1 MNFDYLGALR
11 AGASPEDIA
20 EYLSKE
26 RGYNLE
32 GALKAGAPI
41 MGVVEYL
48 SKERPLSERL
58 MQAGKEGVENTIT
71 AGKLAATYSPEETA
85 SLISE
90 AAKKQTPMNMVQ
102 RQMAEEIAP
111 YQKAYEES
119 SGLGAILPF
128 GQLAGKRAMQFAQNP
143 EELTVSTVQ
152 NLPQSVP
159 GIVGGLAGAGTGG
172 ALGSV
177 VPGAGTVA
185 GAITGGVLGGTLGAY
200 PIEQGS
206 AMQDLILQEAR
217 KRDIDPTNVE
227 ALKPLVKEKYDEF
240 LKQSRVKGAGTAVT
254 DAALNVA
261 TLGIAGAGER
271 SLLKEIDAL
280 TAAKQAGQISAKDYA
295 SQLAEVQAKQ
305 EARNTLASKTLRGLG
320 VTAGEMAGEGISEG
334 VGQELAYGKVDP
346 LSVID
351 ESILGLGQGTG
362 MSASR
367 NILNKVAGQA
377 TNDAVDTA
385 LNQARTLLP
394 KEVAPEQE
402 TTDEVIGTTPYLRD
416 IETQDRLDELER
428 AKKEQ
433 ELVEQ
438 DEDIGTKAASGV
450 SFTTAKGSTYQV
462 NDNGTTTRNKSYH
475 PEHGIEDQGEQPTS
489 HQTVYVDRAGLNKLG
504 MFQGTAPEGL
514 VHQLVTNNGVAAVR
528 QVDATTGQA
537 TPEYQQS
544 VTQVHSEP
552 AVGLYPV
559 EIWNNG
565 GTVHFGNK
573 ITGVSNAPAKTIEP
587 AGTAGSPS
595 GDLGSSG
602 AGVGSSDTGAPVVA
616 ERPPVGTTGGATNET
631 VLGAGELNAPLAPA
645 YTPKAGK
652 EQSAYDRLIEQ
663 RNADLNDEYTTVYND
678 FADDLI
684 KSHGGTRQ
692 DFEGTNALHSR
703 MVAKVLDDFKDAIK
717 ELKSTETSVQ
727 NIAKPNKEEKESL
740 RAAQINKDA
749 IKQYLVAMG
758 VPENITQH
766 LENNPKD
773 ITPTVSS
780 FTAHSRE
787 DEKRIAAERKERPPR
802 NEFLDMLE
810 AFTPGKNYYGTGEEH
825 ALYEQAK
832 QDAKQKGVESTQEKA
847 LKNYSDEDLKQ
858 LRGITKFKYMTL
870 PENAPESYSD
880 SVANSLR
887 RIERE
892 IASRAGT
899 LDETVPYEL
908 PVGRDYGAPLQGAAK
923 AAVDKGNLQGAI
935 KSLAGAHPDK
945 QIGDMLRRVA
955 NLTSGVKLAKGK
967 PSDTEAGRYDAAT
980 NTVTLHPVHGNKEH
994 VVLHEGVHAA
1004 LAKTLANVSHPVTQ
1018 EFTEFFNEVK
1028 TQLGTEYGG
1037 NDLQEFAAEFLSNE
1051 HFQGLLKNIQTPK
1064 KQSMFGAII
1073 DAIAR
1078 MLGFN
1083 KNTSAY
1089 DTAIKHLN
1097 KALDLAINEK
1107 YNPMVQTT
1115 QGMGAAV
1122 TEGFRDLGD
1131 ALKYAN
1137 RVPKNVLNSAE
1148 QTISKAATGGMQKLL
1163 MNAISLNNMADM
1175 LSKRLGDVPASV
1187 REMST
1192 IMGEGIKKLDNLLNQ
1207 RASVLAQKT
1216 HASGMTLRAMRKAY
1230 NRNAKMF
1237 DAMSDLAIEASD
1249 AEVDILSPTPPA
1261 SAKKQADYK
1270 RLRAKFLNLEKSHPD
1285 IANSYKL
1292 MREAYKRDIEEYL
1305 TAVKDIA
1312 GESIANQIRND
1323 YAARG
1328 LEGYIPFVRFGDYV
1342 LEFEDPKDGQRNV
1355 MQFESDSD
1363 RRKFIQSDLA
1373 PRNIDYLLHKRIN
1386 DVSYDARRAAPNT
1399 LLTRLMQEMEANQA
1413 TKEQLDA
1420 IYQLQLSLMPSSSI
1434 AKRAMHRKNVKG
1446 MSRDLIRGFANVQ
1459 TQWDRRLAATK
1470 FDAQIR
1476 NQIEE
1481 IRSIGE
1487 KSPDDLL
1494 HAAGD
1499 SIVGRAAFMLNP
1511 VHGSMTNL
1519 ASALSYH
1526 LYMAGNLS
1534 SAFVNTSVL
1543 PLMVWPK
1550 LGAEF
1555 GFDKAFSAMNA
1566 VKGKALGDWGKEAK
1580 YSKLYATL
1588 VDRNQLINSLDREII
1603 EARDIATKDHTGI
1616 MSAVIHL
1623 TSIPF
1628 LESEKYNRALTAMA
1642 AYDLA
1647 RGKGMKEEEAVEYAV
1662 RTVEDIHTSGTAATS
1677 AKMFQHDFG
1686 RMFLTFKTFAWNSA
1700 YVTGRA
1706 WAIAARNAKN
1716 MQQAEGESDQQFAKR
1731 KADMQ
1736 EAITQ
1741 SRRQLLGMYGMAFAF
1756 GGIKGLPFYGGL
1768 SVLAAAIHAIAG
1780 DDDEPW
1786 DLEHE
1791 LEQFLGTTATNGIVN
1806 EVTNLQIGQR
1816 TSIVNDLLYRDN
1828 PRAVADLGYAGAA
1841 AVSLLGPMGSY
1852 LVSIENSYNMFRQGH
1867 IERAIEG
1874 VVPSSARNIMKGM
1887 RYASEGAV
1895 TLKGDPVDK
1904 DISAYSALMQ
1914 VVGFAPADL
1923 SNLQE
1928 RKAMAKA
1935 YEKGVTEKRTGL
1947 LNKYNM
1953 ALEAGDKEILDET
1966 MEEIDA
1972 FNKAIPQDP
1981 IRGKNLKSSRAHRRA
1996 NQRKMLYGM
2005 TFNNKLRSHIQ
2016 EEYFSDIEDE
2026 E

>member
-1 MNFDYLGALR
+1 MATLYEIGQALRNADAAGDAEAARELAKAYYDLENHIKSLQTPMMEATPEKEPGLWDIAKGAAKRNISSMQTAVTAPFGAEEAAVSGLERQKGIEEPIGFDWEKIKAAHEKSGLLSGIGEAVSQVPETLAEQAPNLAGMGVGAALGAPFGPVGAILGGAAYPFLTQSGANIER
-11 AGASPEDIA
+11 QAAEQQAQGRPVDVNLPAAYGAGAAQAALENILGPEAAILRGIA
-20 EYLSKE
+20 GKTVPKE
-26 RGYNLE
+26 IMEQIAKE
-32 GALKAGAPI
+32 GVLKAGVKGTALTMAKEIPTEI
-41 MGVVEYL
+41 GQTALERAQAQLPLTDQQALDEYL
-48 SKERPLSERL
+48 AS
-58 MQAGKEGVENTIT
+58 GVGT
-71 AGKLAATYSPEETA
+71 A
-85 SLISE
+85 
-90 AAKKQTPMNMVQ
+90 
-102 RQMAEEIAP
+102 
-111 YQKAYEES
+111 
-119 SGLGAILPF
+119 
-128 GQLAGKRAMQFAQNP
+128 LAGPIGGPMRMSNAAAARA
-143 EELTVSTVQ
+143 
-152 NLPQSVP
+152 NLER
-159 GIVGGLAGAGTGG
+159 
-172 ALGSV
+172 
-177 VPGAGTVA
+177 
-185 GAITGGVLGGTLGAY
+185 
-200 PIEQGS
+200 EQ
-206 AMQDLILQEAR
+206 A
-217 KRDIDPTNVE
+217 
-227 ALKPLVKEKYDEF
+227 
-240 LKQSRVKGAGTAVT
+240 
-254 DAALNVA
+254 
-261 TLGIAGAGER
+261 
-271 SLLKEIDAL
+271 
-280 TAAKQAGQISAKDYA
+280 
-295 SQLAEVQAKQ
+295 
-305 EARNTLASKTLRGLG
+305 
-320 VTAGEMAGEGISEG
+320 
-334 VGQELAYGKVDP
+334 
-346 LSVID
+346 
-351 ESILGLGQGTG
+351 
-362 MSASR
+362 
-367 NILNKVAGQA
+367 
-377 TNDAVDTA
+377 
-385 LNQARTLLP
+385 
-394 KEVAPEQE
+394 
-402 TTDEVIGTTPYLRD
+402 
-416 IETQDRLDELER
+416 DELER
-428 AKKEQ
+428 AKQEQ

-438 DEDIGTKAASGV
+438 DEDIGTKAAATEAKPQ
-450 SFTTAKGSTYQV
+450 TT
-462 NDNGTTTRNKSYH
+462 
-475 PEHGIEDQGEQPTS
+475 E
-489 HQTVYVDRAGLNKLG
+489 
-504 MFQGTAPEGL
+504 
-514 VHQLVTNNGVAAVR
+514 
-528 QVDATTGQA
+528 
-537 TPEYQQS
+537 
-544 VTQVHSEP
+544 
-552 AVGLYPV
+552 
-559 EIWNNG
+559 
-565 GTVHFGNK
+565 
-573 ITGVSNAPAKTIEP
+573 VSNAPAETIEP

-602 AGVGSSDTGAPVVA
+602 AGIGSSDTGAPVVA
-616 ERPPVGTTGGATNET
+616 EQPPVGTTGGTTNET
-631 VLGAGELNAPLAPA
+631 VLGAGERNAPLETQLQPVVHKDRPYYWRENPLNPTDASSWQDTEGGINHDVDYTLPSGNRIIGVGAHLQSDSIPLTVETRQGRKGTGLHLDRRTNRIHWQGDENKRRKTFGDELFNKLQAYDGLQLTGPDQFYAIANAIANDIRGLGRDTGETAQKAPEITESVDELNA
-645 YTPKAGK
+645 RLENLRRSQELLETAGIKRNDREYIVIAEDIKKTIDKLKAIGAWG
-652 EQSAYDRLIEQ
+652 EQKQDKKQSTYDRLTEQ

-703 MVAKVLDDFKDAIK
+703 MIAKVLDDFKDAIK

-727 NIAKPNKEEKESL
+727 NIAKPNKEEKAAL

-758 VPENITQH
+758 VPEDIVQH
-766 LENNPKD
+766 LESNPKG

-787 DEKRIAAERKERPPR
+787 DEKRIAAERKARPPR

-847 LKNYSDEDLKQ
+847 LKGYSDEDLKQ

-899 LDETVPYEL
+899 LDEAVPYEI
-908 PVGRDYGAPLQGAAK
+908 PVGRVYGAPLQGAAK

-935 KSLAGAHPDK
+935 QSLAGAHPDK
-945 QIGDMLRRVA
+945 QIGGMLRRVA

-967 PSDTEAGRYDAAT
+967 LSDTEAGRYDAAT

-1037 NDLQEFAAEFLSNE
+1037 NNLQEFAAEFLSNE

-1097 KALDLAINEK
+1097 NALDISEGVAI
-1107 YNPMVQTT
+1107 NPMVQTA

-1148 QTISKAATGGMQKLL
+1148 QTISKAVKGGMQKLL

-1175 LSKRLGDVPASV
+1175 LNKRLGDVPAAV

-1230 NRNAKMF
+1230 NRNSKMF

-1261 SAKKQADYK
+1261 SVKKQADYK
-1270 RLRAKFLNLEKSHPD
+1270 RLRAKFLSLEKSHPD

-1355 MQFESDSD
+1355 MQFESDSE

-1399 LLTRLMQEMEANQA
+1399 LMTRLMQQMEANQA

-1420 IYQLQLSLMPSSSI
+1420 IYQLQLSLMPPSSI

-1459 TQWDRRLAATK
+1459 TQWDRRLAATQ

-1543 PLMVWPK
+1543 PLLVWPK

-1566 VKGKALGDWGKEAK
+1566 VKGKALGDWGKDAK

-1616 MSAVIHL
+1616 MSALIHL

-1677 AKMFQHDFG
+1677 AKMFQHDLG

-1756 GGIKGLPFYGGL
+1756 GGVKGLPFYGGL

-1828 PRAVADLGYAGAA
+1828 PRAVADFGYAGATA
-1841 AVSLLGPMGSY
+1841 LSLIGPMGGY
-1852 LVSIENSYNMFRQGH
+1852 VASIENSYNMFRQGH

-1874 VVPSSARNIMKGM
+1874 VVPSSVRNIMKGM

-2016 EEYFSDIEDE
+2016 AEYFSDIEDE

>member
-1 MNFDYLGALR
+1 MAIYQVEGPDKHIYEIEG
-11 AGASPEDIA
+11 PEDATEAQILA
-20 EYLSKE
+20 FARRSYIEGLQQSEPDKE
-26 RGYNLE
+26 QSFG
-32 GALKAGAPI
+32 
-41 MGVVEYL
+41 
-48 SKERPLSERL
+48 SRL
-58 MQAGKEGVENTIT
+58 WGAGKQGVGNAIT
-71 AGKLAATYSPEETA
+71 AGRIAATDDPEETA
-85 SLISE
+85 RLVAES
-90 AAKKQTPMNMVQ
+90 AKYQMPASQAQK
-102 RQMAEEIAP
+102 QMAEEIAP

-119 SGLGAILPF
+119 EGAGAILPAAELTARRF
-128 GQLAGKRAMQFAQNP
+128 GQFAQNP
-143 EELTVSTVQ
+143 KEFAVSTAQ
-152 NLPQSVP
+152 NLPASIP
-159 GIVGGLAGAGTGG
+159 GIIGTVGGGFLGRLGGPQGIYAGAVAGG
-172 ALGSV
+172 AALG
-177 VPGAGTVA
+177 
-185 GAITGGVLGGTLGAY
+185 Y
-200 PIEQGS
+200 PMEQGS
-206 AMQDLILQEAR
+206 AMQDLILQKAHER
-217 KRDIDPTNVE
+217 GIDPTNVE
-227 ALKPLVKEKYDEF
+227 ALKPLVKEHYDEF
-240 LKQSRVKGAGTAVT
+240 LSKSRKKGLGTAGV
-254 DAALNVA
+254 DALINAT
-261 TLGIAGAGER
+261 TLGVAGAGER
-271 SLLKEIDAL
+271 TLLKEVDAL

-305 EARNTLASKTLRGLG
+305 EARNTLASKTLRGAG
-320 VTAGEMAGEGISEG
+320 VMAAEGAGEAASEYAG
-334 VGQELAYGKVDP
+334 QKWAYGEADP

-351 ESILGLGQGTG
+351 EAILGLGQGTG
-362 MSASR
+362 MASTR
-367 NILNKVAGQA
+367 NILNRVAGQA

-402 TTDEVIGTTPYLRD
+402 TTDEVIG
-416 IETQDRLDELER
+416 
-428 AKKEQ
+428 
-433 ELVEQ
+433 VEPEEIVQQ

-504 MFQGTAPEGL
+504 MFQSVAPDGL
-514 VHQLVTNNGVAAVR
+514 VHQLVTDNGMAAIR
-528 QVDATTGQA
+528 RVDATTGQA
-537 TPEYQQS
+537 SPEYQQS
-544 VTQVHSEP
+544 VTKVHSEP

-573 ITGVSNAPAKTIEP
+573 ITEVSNAPAKTIEP

-595 GDLGSSG
+595 GDMGSSG
-602 AGVGSSDTGAPVVA
+602 AGVRSSDTGAPVVA
-616 ERPPVGTTGGATNET
+616 EQPPVGTTGGNADESVRGT
-631 VLGAGELNAPLAPA
+631 GELNAPLETQLQPVVHEDRPYYWRENPLNPTDASSWQDTEGGINHDVDYTLPSGNRIIGVGAHLQSDSIPLTVETPQGRKGTGLHLDRRTNRIHWQGDEDKRRRTFGDELFDKLQSYDGLQLTGPEQFYDVANTIANDIRGLGRDTGATAQGAPEL
-645 YTPKAGK
+645 T
-652 EQSAYDRLIEQ
+652 ESVDELNERLENL
-663 RNADLNDEYTTVYND
+663 RR
-678 FADDLI
+678 
-684 KSHGGTRQ
+684 S
-692 DFEGTNALHSR
+692 
-703 MVAKVLDDFKDAIK
+703 K
-717 ELKSTETSVQ
+717 ELLELSGEKPGDKDHYLITADIRETIDKLKSLGAWE
-727 NIAKPNKEEKESL
+727 NKLINTGGEKL
-740 RAAQINKDA
+740 GRAAEKKSQEQQTKVDTLANA
-749 IKQYLVAMG
+749 AG
-758 VPENITQH
+758 NR
-766 LENNPKD
+766 NPD
-773 ITPTVSS
+773 
-780 FTAHSRE
+780 F
-787 DEKRIAAERKERPPR
+787 
-802 NEFLDMLE
+802 
-810 AFTPGKNYYGTGEEH
+810 
-825 ALYEQAK
+825 
-832 QDAKQKGVESTQEKA
+832 
-847 LKNYSDEDLKQ
+847 
-858 LRGITKFKYMTL
+858 
-870 PENAPESYSD
+870 
-880 SVANSLR
+880 
-887 RIERE
+887 
-892 IASRAGT
+892 
-899 LDETVPYEL
+899 EL

-935 KSLAGAHPDK
+935 QSLAGAHPDK
-945 QIGDMLRRVA
+945 QIGGMLRRVA

-1083 KNTSAY
+1083 KNTSGY

-1097 KALDLAINEK
+1097 NALDISEGVAI
-1107 YNPMVQTT
+1107 NPMVQTT

-1131 ALKYAN
+1131 ALKYTN

-1148 QTISKAATGGMQKLL
+1148 QTISKAAKGGMQKLL

-1175 LSKRLGDVPASV
+1175 LSKRIGDVPAAV

-1216 HASGMTLRAMRKAY
+1216 HASGMTMHTMRKAY
-1230 NRNAKMF
+1230 NSNPKMF

-1270 RLRAKFLNLEKSHPD
+1270 RLRAKFLSLEKSHPD
-1285 IANSYKL
+1285 IAHSYKL
-1292 MREAYKRDIEEYL
+1292 MREAYKRNIEEYL

-1312 GESIANQIRND
+1312 GESMADQIRND

-1355 MQFESDSD
+1355 MQFESDLD

-1399 LLTRLMQEMEANQA
+1399 LMTRLMQQMEANQA

-1446 MSRDLIRGFANVQ
+1446 MSRDLIRGFVNVQ

-1470 FDAQIR
+1470 FDAQIQK
-1476 NQIEE
+1476 QIEE

-1494 HAAGD
+1494 HAAGQ
-1499 SIVGRAAFMLNP
+1499 SIVERAPFMLNP

-1519 ASALSYH
+1519 ASAWSYH
-1526 LYMAGNLS
+1526 LYIAGNLS
-1534 SAFVNTSVL
+1534 SAFVNVSAL
-1543 PLMVWPK
+1543 PLLVWPK

-1555 GFDKAFSAMNA
+1555 GFDKAYSIMSA
-1566 VKGKALGDWGKEAK
+1566 VKGKALGDWSADPR
-1580 YSKLYATL
+1580 YSKLHAL
-1588 VDRNQLINSLDREII
+1588 MVDRNQLVNSLDREIL
-1603 EARDIATKDHTGI
+1603 EARDVATKDHTGI
-1616 MSAVIHL
+1616 MSAVLRL

-1628 LESEKYNRALTAMA
+1628 TESEKYNRAVTAMA

-1647 RGKGMKEEEAVEYAV
+1647 RGRGMKEEEAVEYAV
-1662 RTVEDIHTSGTAATS
+1662 RTVEDMHTSGSAANGS
-1677 AKMFQHDFG
+1677 KMFQSDLG
-1686 RMFLTFKTFAWNSA
+1686 RVFFTFKSFAWNSA

-1741 SRRQLLGMYGMAFAF
+1741 SRRQLLGMYGMSFAF
-1756 GGIKGLPFYGGL
+1756 GGVKGLPFYGGL
-1768 SVLAAAIHAIAG
+1768 SVLAAAMHAIAG

-1806 EVTNLQIGQR
+1806 ELTNLQIGQR

-1852 LVSIENSYNMFRQGH
+1852 LVGIENSYNMFRQGH

-1874 VVPSSARNIMKGM
+1874 VVPSSVRNIMKGM

-1966 MEEIDA
+1966 LEEIQA

-1981 IRGKNLKSSRAHRRA
+1981 ILGKTLKSSVAHRRA